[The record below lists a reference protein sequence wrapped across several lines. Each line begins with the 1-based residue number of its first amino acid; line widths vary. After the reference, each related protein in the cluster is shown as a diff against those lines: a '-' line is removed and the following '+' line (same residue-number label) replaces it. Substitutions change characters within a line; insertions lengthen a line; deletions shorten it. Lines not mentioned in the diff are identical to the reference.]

1 LVYPALPCPAR
12 FLSSVVP
19 SLPNPVRAG
28 IRAVGLLLAR
38 MGWVDVRRAMRTA
51 ELAWP
56 RVVTGMARMS
66 KATVDV
72 AMVGLAVGP
81 AAIAGVGVATPFW
94 TLAFMIGGG
103 IAGATISLVA
113 RHYGA
118 GRRAAVDRAVKGSA
132 VLAVAATLPLSVLF
146 WVAPG
151 PLIALVGPGD
161 EAVRLGAD
169 YLRVIGWAMP
179 FAALSLVASR
189 ALVGAGDAR
198 TPMAVRAGGALVNVA
213 LNGVLI
219 FGLEMGVRGAAVG
232 SLLSNAGVAVVFMWG
247 FLKGRL
253 PGLGALPLKV
263 TVHGAAPT
271 RQTLR
276 RLVRIGTP
284 LAGANVVRGGGQFPL
299 LAVVGLFGPQVVAA
313 FVIALRVRDF
323 LNTPGWGF
331 GLASS
336 SLAGQALGRRQA
348 GRADAY
354 AHEVLRFAVV
364 VYAIGAAAAFAGARP
379 LAHLFTSEPA
389 VIGLSVGLIRAACVS
404 AVFWG
409 VLSASVGALRAGGDT
424 RWPFYGNLLGL
435 LAFALPLAYVGAVPV
450 GGLPALGTGTLWGAL
465 VLEMAVPA
473 AVAYG
478 RFRTGRWRRRAPVR
492 QAAG

>member
-1 LVYPALPCPAR
+1 V
-12 FLSSVVP
+12 S

-38 MGWVDVRRAMRTA
+38 AGWVDVRRAMRTA

-94 TLAFMIGGG
+94 TLAFMVGGG

-118 GRRAAVDRAVKGSA
+118 GRRAAIDRAVKGSA
-132 VLAVAATLPLSVLF
+132 ALAVATTLPLSVLF
-146 WVAPG
+146 WIVPE
-151 PLIALVGPGD
+151 PLIALVGPGA
-161 EAVRLGAD
+161 EATGYGAA
-169 YLRVIGWAMP
+169 YLRLVGWAMP

-189 ALVGAGDAR
+189 TLVGAGDAR
-198 TPMAVRAGGALVNVA
+198 TPMAVRVGGAAVNVL
-213 LNGVLI
+213 LNLAFI
-219 FGLEMGVRGAAVG
+219 FGLGMGVRGAALG
-232 SLLSNAGVAVVFMWG
+232 SLVSNAGVAGVFAWG
-247 FLKGRL
+247 FAKGRL
-253 PGLGALPLKV
+253 PGLGALPVKI
-263 TVHGAAPT
+263 AARTHAPD
-271 RQTLR
+271 RATLR
-276 RLVRIGTP
+276 RLVRIGAP

-299 LAVVGLFGPQVVAA
+299 LAVVSLFGPSVVAA

-336 SLAGQALGRRQA
+336 SLAGQALGRRQT

-354 AHEVLRFAVV
+354 AREVLRFAVV
-364 VYAIGAAAAFAGARP
+364 VYAIGAAVAFAGARP
-379 LAHLFTSEPA
+379 LAHLFTSEA
-389 VIGLSVGLIRAACVS
+389 DVIALAVGLIRAACVS

-424 RWPFYGNLLGL
+424 RWPLYGNLLGL
-435 LAFALPLAYVGAVPV
+435 LAFALPLAYAGAVPV
-450 GGLPALGTGTLWGAL
+450 LGLPALGTEALWAAL
-465 VLEMAVPA
+465 GLEMAVPA

-478 RFRTGRWRRRAPVR
+478 RFRTGRWRQVERPRRA
-492 QAAG
+492 AG